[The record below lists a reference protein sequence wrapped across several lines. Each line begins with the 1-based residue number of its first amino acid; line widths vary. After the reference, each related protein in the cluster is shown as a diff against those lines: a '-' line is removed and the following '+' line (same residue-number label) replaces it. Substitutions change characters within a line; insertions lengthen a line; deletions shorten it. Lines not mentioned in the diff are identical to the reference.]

1 MSHER
6 SRRRRAGQGKA
17 KAISVGTLV
26 EATLAKLGIAE
37 RVERAGAVA
46 NWPELVGERIA
57 QVARPAGI
65 SHSTLFVEVD
75 SASWRMELNMLRP
88 ELLAKLNAGRDG
100 ASIEKIVFVQ
110 SDVRNRAGDKL
121 DGEEKGR

>member
-17 KAISVGTLV
+17 KVIPVGTLV
-26 EATLAKLGIAE
+26 EATLAKLGIAD
-37 RVERAGAVA
+37 RVERAGAIA

-65 SHSTLFVEVD
+65 SHSTLFIEVD

-88 ELLAKLNAGRDG
+88 ELLAKLNAGRDR
-100 ASIEKIVFVQ
+100 APIEKIVFVQ
-110 SDVRNRAGDKL
+110 ADA
-121 DGEEKGR
+121 